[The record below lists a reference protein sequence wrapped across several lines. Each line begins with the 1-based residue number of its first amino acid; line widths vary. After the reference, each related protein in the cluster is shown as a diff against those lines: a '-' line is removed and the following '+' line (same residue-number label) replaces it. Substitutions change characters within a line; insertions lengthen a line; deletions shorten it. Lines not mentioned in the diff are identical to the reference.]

1 VIRYSYLWKSE
12 FEAGR
17 EEGVKDRPCAIIT
30 SVRLSPDAGYAIV
43 MVAPITHSA
52 PTHADAAI
60 EIPSPIKRRLGLDDE
75 RSWIIATEINE
86 FKWPGPD
93 LRPQQGGDLRSVAY
107 GYLPPGMF
115 RILQQKILLSIKPEK
130 PPASPAPSKTRPH

>member
-1 VIRYSYLWKSE
+1 MIRYSYLWKSE

-30 SVRLSPDAGYAIV
+30 SVRPGPDASYTIV

-52 PTHADAAI
+52 PTQADAAI

-75 RSWIIATEINE
+75 RSWIVANEINE
-86 FKWPGPD
+86 FKWPGPG
-93 LRPQQGGDLRSVAY
+93 LRPQPGGDLRSVAY
-107 GYLPPGMF
+107 GFLPPGMF
-115 RILQQKILLSIKPEK
+115 RILQQKILLSIK
-130 PPASPAPSKTRPH
+130 AGKTTRVPRTE